1 MTEAD
6 RMAAM
11 IGRTLVKVMGCEK
24 DSDRVDFECSGG
36 GRYMMHHYQD
46 CCEFVSV
53 EDVIGDVSD
62 LIGSPLTMFECV
74 TENDETPMDGSG
86 TWTFYKM
93 ATNKGSV
100 TIRWYGGS
108 NGYYS
113 ESVDF
118 DTVKEPA
125 P

>member
-1 MTEAD
+1 MTEAE
-6 RMAAM
+6 RIAAM
-11 IGRTLVKVMGCEK
+11 VGRTLVRVMGCEK
-24 DSDRVDFECSGG
+24 DSGCVDFECSGG
-36 GRYMMHHYQD
+36 GRYMMHHHQD
-46 CCEFVSV
+46 CCEYVSV

-62 LIGSPLTMFECV
+62 LIGSPLTMFEYV
-74 TENDETPMDGSG
+74 TENDETPIDGSG

-118 DTVKEPA
+118 DTVKEPS